1 MIFAV
6 VLAGEEVLKLI
17 FWLPAFNEAFD
28 ESAAEPEAEVPYE
41 VELDACALGLALDCG
56 LGVSLGLG
64 LPRGGAEHHR
74 CKSECAAYADYHR
87 SIHD

>member
-6 VLAGEEVLKLI
+6 VLVGAAGVLKLI

-41 VELDACALGLALDCG
+41 VELVLVLWDWPWTAVWVL
-56 LGVSLGLG
+56 V
-64 LPRGGAEHHR
+64 
-74 CKSECAAYADYHR
+74 
-87 SIHD
+87 